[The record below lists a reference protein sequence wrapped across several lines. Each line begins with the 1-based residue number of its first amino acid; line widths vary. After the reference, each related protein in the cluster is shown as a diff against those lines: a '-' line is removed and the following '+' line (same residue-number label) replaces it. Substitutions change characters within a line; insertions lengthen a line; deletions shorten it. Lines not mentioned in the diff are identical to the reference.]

1 METIFDHNLTQKEK
15 SEFLDKDV
23 YLKVVDKESSLFA
36 LALLFHLRGDKER
49 VLKYLKE
56 LPPSIVND
64 FWRLVTHP

>member
-1 METIFDHNLTQKEK
+1 METIFDHNLTRKEK

-23 YLKVVDKESSLFA
+23 YLKVVDKESSLFD

-49 VLKYLKE
+49 ILKYLKE
-56 LPPSIVND
+56 LSPSIVND

>member
-1 METIFDHNLTQKEK
+1 METIFDHNLTRKEK

-49 VLKYLKE
+49 VLK
-56 LPPSIVND
+56 
-64 FWRLVTHP
+64 

>member
-23 YLKVVDKESSLFA
+23 YLKVVDKESALYDLARLFYS
-36 LALLFHLRGDKER
+36 RGDRKK
-49 VLKYLKE
+49 VLEYLKE
-56 LPPSIVND
+56 LPPLRVND